1 MIILLQEELKKAMK
15 KQDKDTVLGLR
26 NMIGKLKARQID
38 KGTELND
45 DECIKVLKSSA
56 KQLKESIRQY
66 NNGGREDLAEKEV
79 FELTLIEKY
88 LPEQLSNEAIQKLV
102 QNIIQNKGFAG
113 MQDMG
118 KVMGIIMSQ
127 ISGEADGNIVQE
139 IVKSELNQ

>member
-56 KQLKESIRQY
+56 KQLKESINQY
-66 NNGGREDLAEKEV
+66 NNGGREDLAKKES
-79 FELTLIEKY
+79 FELILIQKY
-88 LPEQLSNEAIQKLV
+88 LPEQLPNEAIQKLV
-102 QNIIQNKGFAG
+102 QDIIQDKGFSG
-113 MQDMG
+113 LQDMG

-127 ISGEADGNIVQE
+127 ISGEADGKIVQK
-139 IVKSELNQ
+139 IVTNELNQ

>member
-1 MIILLQEELKKAMK
+1 MINSLQEELKKAMK
-15 KQDKDTVLGLR
+15 RQDKDTVLGLR

-38 KGTELND
+38 KGIELND

>member
-1 MIILLQEELKKAMK
+1 MINSLQEELKKAMK
-15 KQDKDTVLGLR
+15 RQDKDTVLGLR

-38 KGTELND
+38 KGIELND

-139 IVKSELNQ
+139 IVKTELNQ